1 MPDLWSHVA
10 ELDLTIQ
17 ERLADV
23 LETRGADPQ
32 QQAMR
37 RAMLG
42 DVEFP
47 AGARVLELGCG
58 TGVLTRLLGRWP
70 GVATVVGVDP
80 AASLLRRAR
89 ALAADLPHVRFEEGD
104 GGAVPFD
111 AGTFDIVILDS
122 VLSHM
127 TEPETALA
135 EARRVL
141 LPGGWLAAFDGDY
154 ATTTVALADHD
165 PLQACADAVMASS
178 VHDRWLV
185 RRLPALVR
193 GAGFEIVRFRSH
205 GFVETT
211 EAGYALTIV
220 DRGADLLHASGHI
233 GEAMTAALKA
243 EARRRVAAG
252 TFFGHVAYGSVT
264 ARAGGTRAP

>member
-70 GVATVVGVDP
+70 GVATVVGVDVS
-80 AASLLRRAR
+80 ADLSHAQVRISVMDDSERADTMEALERAR
-89 ALAADLPHVRFEEGD
+89 
-104 GGAVPFD
+104 
-111 AGTFDIVILDS
+111 
-122 VLSHM
+122 
-127 TEPETALA
+127 
-135 EARRVL
+135 
-141 LPGGWLAAFDGDY
+141 
-154 ATTTVALADHD
+154 
-165 PLQACADAVMASS
+165 
-178 VHDRWLV
+178 
-185 RRLPALVR
+185 
-193 GAGFEIVRFRSH
+193 GF
-205 GFVETT
+205 
-211 EAGYALTIV
+211 L
-220 DRGADLLHASGHI
+220 
-233 GEAMTAALKA
+233 
-243 EARRRVAAG
+243 RRRVAQELR
-252 TFFGHVAYGSVT
+252 HMRSVPELHLHLDT
-264 ARAGGTRAP
+264 SLDYSMHIDEVLRRAADEREEAERQAAQQRDISPDADNSV